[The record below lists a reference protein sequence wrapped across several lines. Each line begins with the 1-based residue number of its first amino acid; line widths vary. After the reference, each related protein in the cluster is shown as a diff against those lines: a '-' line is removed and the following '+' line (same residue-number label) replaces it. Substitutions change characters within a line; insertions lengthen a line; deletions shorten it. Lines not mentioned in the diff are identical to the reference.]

1 MTNLQNGA
9 IYQGYCLINQM
20 LKADL
25 RRESDR
31 RENDDDDSWR
41 NIDYYHPTTDNK
53 ITGSQYLAKYI
64 RNVQQA
70 NEATAAQYE
79 YRLSRFEKYATMT
92 YKEEQQLERQQ
103 QQQRDQELIITLD
116 DVINELKKNRG
127 DNNNKIDPYDLL
139 SSFVAY
145 LQEEEDIE
153 NPNTLR
159 YFVITA
165 ANFLEYNDVEISPRK
180 FKLKGR
186 LPKAVVRHKEAISK
200 EEIREILLKCSNI
213 KLKTYLML
221 LASTGMRAAEA
232 LALRHKDFD
241 FDEEDSS
248 NNHNNRQAFVRI
260 RGEFTK
266 TRTDR
271 YVFLTREV
279 VEQCKAWA
287 DFKYR
292 RRRITRVVNTAGS
305 NLGGKA
311 VSFWVEPKANP
322 DDLFFAM
329 PRKRKRSNFRGLYV
343 SMNEE
348 FAHTLDRI
356 GFGNREDGNES
367 RRVITFHSFRRF
379 VKTTISDLG
388 YQDFSE
394 WFIGHAGSTYW
405 RKKDSEKADLFRKI
419 EPYLTFLDI
428 TGLESKGADMETKTE
443 HVVAENLSLKQQ
455 VDELYRVLY
464 AQGII
469 KKEA

>member
-1 MTNLQNGA
+1 MTTTAN
-9 IYQGYCLINQM
+9 NQ
-20 LKADL
+20 
-25 RRESDR
+25 RIRSP
-31 RENDDDDSWR
+31 S
-41 NIDYYHPTTDNK
+41 
-53 ITGSQYLAKYI
+53 LAKYI
-64 RNVQQA
+64 KIVQQA
-70 NEATAAQYE
+70 NRRTAEQYE
-79 YRLSRFEKYATMT
+79 YRLCKFEKYLVTVS
-92 YKEEQQLERQQ
+92 EEEPQQ
-103 QQQRDQELIITLD
+103 QQNQELTVLD
-116 DVINELKKNRG
+116 QVIDKLKSG
-127 DNNNKIDPYDLL
+127 NNNKINSYDLL
-139 SSFVAY
+139 SGFVAY
-145 LQEEEDIE
+145 LQEVEGVE

-159 YFVITA
+159 YFVTA
-165 ANFLEYNDVEISPRK
+165 ARNFLEYYDVEISPRK
-180 FKLKGR
+180 FKLKVR
-186 LPKAVVRHKEAISK
+186 LPKPVVRHKEAIGK

-221 LASTGMRAAEA
+221 LASTGMRATEA

-241 FDEEDSS
+241 FDEENR
-248 NNHNNRQAFVRI
+248 NNNNRQAFVRI

-271 YVFLTREV
+271 YVFLTREM
-279 VEQCKAWA
+279 VEQCKAWT

-292 RRRITRVVNTAGS
+292 RRRITKVVNATANYPS
-305 NLGGKA
+305 GKA
-311 VSFWVEPKANP
+311 ASYWVEPTPSP

-329 PRKRKRSNFRGLYV
+329 PRNRKRSSFRGLYV
-343 SMNEE
+343 HMNEV

-356 GFGNREDGNES
+356 GFGNREDGNKS
-367 RRVITFHSFRRF
+367 RREITFHSFRRF

-394 WFIGHAGSTYW
+394 WFIGHVGSTYW
-405 RKKDSEKADLFRKI
+405 RKKESEKAELFRKI

-443 HVVAENLSLKQQ
+443 HVMAENLSLKQQ